1 MSDEVGEI
9 EWGEGDPRVLLVM
22 NVVLSSVFATVV
34 VFGLSY
40 ADLAAFTLVNV
51 ASAAL
56 VLVALTY
63 LVTK

>member
-1 MSDEVGEI
+1 MSDDVGEI

-40 ADLAAFTLVNV
+40 ADLAAFTFVNV

-63 LVTK
+63 LVTN